1 MIIMEFGKEKI
12 LNGMQSTII
21 ALKTVRII
29 SKNNELDVYKSYH
42 YLEMS
47 NISLGIVIDICD
59 NFQDCEIGEQLEEI
73 AKKINSLLNDIAENL
88 IADKGFADIWT
99 KYRIAELDNSIA
111 LINKAY
117 LDITH
122 SQFMIK
128 V

>member
-1 MIIMEFGKEKI
+1 MEFGKEKI

-88 IADKGFADIWT
+88 IADKSFSDIWT